1 MSSFSSLFFL
11 FQPEYFPF
19 HNSRVYSFPAKECKG
34 RPPLFDDLTY
44 FVLIN
49 AIYFKA
55 DWKHPFDKT
64 KTKKKT
70 FYVAKGRRHALMM
83 YLKRKLD
90 YAEIPSLQS
99 TMIRLPYKGD
109 RIVMDVLLP
118 NAKSNRQ
125 FRKAVFDSPSLS
137 C

>member
-11 FQPEYFPF
+11 FRPEYIPL

-34 RPPLFDDLTY
+34 RRPLFDDLTY

-55 DWKHPFDKT
+55 DWKHQFDKSN
-64 KTKKKT
+64 TKKKT
-70 FYVAKGRRHALMM
+70 FYLANGQKKALMM

>member
-1 MSSFSSLFFL
+1 M
-11 FQPEYFPF
+11 
-19 HNSRVYSFPAKECKG
+19 
-34 RPPLFDDLTY
+34 TY

-55 DWKHPFDKT
+55 DWKHPFDKS

-70 FYVAKGRRHALMM
+70 FYLAKGQKKALMM
-83 YLKRKLD
+83 YLKGKLD

>member
-1 MSSFSSLFFL
+1 M
-11 FQPEYFPF
+11 
-19 HNSRVYSFPAKECKG
+19 HDSRVYSFPAKECKG
-34 RPPLFDDLTY
+34 RRPLFDDLTY

-55 DWKHPFDKT
+55 DWKLPFDKS

-70 FYVAKGRRHALMM
+70 FYLANGQKKALMM